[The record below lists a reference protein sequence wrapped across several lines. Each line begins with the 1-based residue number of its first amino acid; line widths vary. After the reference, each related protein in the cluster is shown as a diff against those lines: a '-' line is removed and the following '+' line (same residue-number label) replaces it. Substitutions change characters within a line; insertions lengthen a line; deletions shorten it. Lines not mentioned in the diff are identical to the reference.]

1 MNIVKKFVKRVV
13 KYLRLFYRKI
23 KRKKLL
29 NNNPSIISRDCI
41 GGVIYHDLYLEFLS
55 PTVNL
60 FFEKDDFIKFTNN
73 LFGYLS
79 SEVTEIRLPNVSY
92 PVGEITYKG
101 QPVKIFFMHYKT
113 FEEARDK
120 WNERVSRINKDNIFI
135 INHIASDLTKSDI
148 DKFEAL
154 PFKNKVLITYE
165 NPTNSKDIKVLDL
178 YTKPEYRPG
187 KVLEYKSSISI
198 KRYIDDFDYVSF
210 FNKKF
215 KV

>member
-1 MNIVKKFVKRVV
+1 
-13 KYLRLFYRKI
+13 
-23 KRKKLL
+23 
-29 NNNPSIISRDCI
+29 
-41 GGVIYHDLYLEFLS
+41 
-55 PTVNL
+55 
-60 FFEKDDFIKFTNN
+60 
-73 LFGYLS
+73 
-79 SEVTEIRLPNVSY
+79 
-92 PVGEITYKG
+92 
-101 QPVKIFFMHYKT
+101 
-113 FEEARDK
+113 
-120 WNERVSRINKDNIFI
+120 
-135 INHIASDLTKSDI
+135 
-148 DKFEAL
+148 L